1 MKKEIIQNNG
11 DIPDLDVSDK
21 YLELRLKFDYVNL
34 KTEEGVPTND
44 YPLNLSREI
53 YTLWV
58 TYPLGVLVKIRL
70 DKNLINTKIDLIKI
84 ICKAYQE
91 IYEEEMS
98 DGLYSIWGHGLGDL
112 GLNRMYIRKDGTI
125 KLGVDS

>member
-1 MKKEIIQNNG
+1 MKKEIIQNND

-21 YLELRLKFDYVNL
+21 YLELRLKFNYVNL
-34 KTEEGVPTND
+34 KTERGIPIND
-44 YPLNLSREI
+44 YSLDLKRET
-53 YTLWV
+53 YTLWI

-70 DKNLINTKIDLIKI
+70 DKNLINTKIDLIKM

-91 IYEEEMS
+91 IYEEEIN
-98 DGLYSIWGHGLGDL
+98 DGLYSIWGHRLENLD
-112 GLNRMYIRKDGTI
+112 LNRIYIRKDGII

>member
-11 DIPDLDVSDK
+11 DIPDLNVSDK
-21 YLELRLKFDYVNL
+21 YLELRLKFNYVNL
-34 KTEEGVPTND
+34 KTEKGIPTND
-44 YPLNLSREI
+44 YLLNLSRET

-70 DKNLINTKIDLIKI
+70 DKNLINTKIDLIKM

-98 DGLYSIWGHGLGDL
+98 DGIYSIWGHGLGNLD
-112 GLNRMYIRKDGTI
+112 LNRIYIRKDGII
-125 KLGVDS
+125 KLGVA